1 MFNLRPPPPPPA
13 FVPHQLQLRPMMPP
27 RPPFPPRNMPPGPPC
42 PPGMQAGNMP
52 RHPGMMPPPPPH
64 PNLLQRP
71 PMPPG
76 RFMSPPMMPMN
87 MGNNM
92 PPFNFNHNMMQSS
105 SNAPNTTSTFTQS
118 SATVEKPRVVY
129 AAPPM
134 KRIITEN
141 TSKAETIATPVVVEK
156 PSQPKKPRLEPRVV
170 KKQVLPG
177 IELNV
182 PVEEIEAEKK
192 LHYQAPVVPPPAP
205 VEVEHGESTSQEA
218 SKKKEKKKKFVRMAA
233 GTVWEDQTL
242 SEWDQGMSLH

>member
-1 MFNLRPPPPPPA
+1 ML
-13 FVPHQLQLRPMMPP
+13 
-27 RPPFPPRNMPPGPPC
+27 
-42 PPGMQAGNMP
+42 

-64 PNLLQRP
+64 PSLLQRP

-76 RFMSPPMMPMN
+76 GFMPNPMMHMN

-92 PPFNFNHNMMQSS
+92 PPFNFSHQSMMQNSN
-105 SNAPNTTSTFTQS
+105 SNAPTTMTSTQS
-118 SATVEKPRVVY
+118 SAIVEKPKVVY
-129 AAPPM
+129 SAAPV

-141 TSKAETIATPVVVEK
+141 TSKPESTAETPAVLTPAVVEK
-156 PSQPKKPRLEPRVV
+156 PPAPKRPRILEPVI

-205 VEVEHGESTSQEA
+205 VEAEHGESSTQEA

-242 SEWDQGMSLH
+242 SEWDQGRSLH